1 MLMHYIPANSSATV
15 VYQILNDNGGKGM
28 MFESEGDTLANI
40 FASDYGKYSDGFR
53 KAFHHENISF
63 ARRKDRERVFIK
75 EPKLSALLTG
85 TPNQILTLI
94 TDAENGLFSRFA
106 FYCLQTELVWLSP
119 FAYKDEVTQDEFF
132 LELGAEVKDL
142 YDILNAGKDLRFT
155 LTEDQ
160 EKDFDSR
167 FSDSQLS
174 LYNQYGDAIVA
185 SIRRLG
191 LITFR
196 IAMILSALRL
206 TEDGDFEC
214 DFECLDEDYQTAVAI
229 CDVLVAHMV
238 RVYKMLPETPVAI
251 KSKRSDKPKV
261 YQRFYDSLPDT
272 FDRKTYSDVAVS
284 VGLNPRSI
292 DRTIGQWC
300 DEGRLERTAHG
311 QYAKVK

>member
-1 MLMHYIPANSSATV
+1 M
-15 VYQILNDNGGKGM
+15 
-28 MFESEGDTLANI
+28 
-40 FASDYGKYSDGFR
+40 
-53 KAFHHENISF
+53 
-63 ARRKDRERVFIK
+63 
-75 EPKLSALLTG
+75 
-85 TPNQILTLI
+85 
-94 TDAENGLFSRFA
+94 
-106 FYCLQTELVWLSP
+106 
-119 FAYKDEVTQDEFF
+119 
-132 LELGAEVKDL
+132 
-142 YDILNAGKDLRFT
+142 
-155 LTEDQ
+155 
-160 EKDFDSR
+160 
-167 FSDSQLS
+167 S

-206 TEDGDFEC
+206 TEDGDFES

-229 CDVLVAHMV
+229 CDVLAAHMV

-261 YQRFYDSLPDT
+261 YQRFYDALPDT

>member
-1 MLMHYIPANSSATV
+1 MKQKDKTTPSIIKGTIAGYASKYGCRM
-15 VYQILNDNGGKGM
+15 VYQKNPKDDRIIIYLLKTPFSNGSYPCVKD
-28 MFESEGDTLANI
+28 E
-40 FASDYGKYSDGFR
+40 KYS
-53 KAFHHENISF
+53 IT
-63 ARRKDRERVFIK
+63 
-75 EPKLSALLTG
+75 PKLSALLTG
-85 TPNQILTLI
+85 TPNQILNLI

-119 FAYKDEVTQDEFF
+119 FAYKEEVTQDDFF
-132 LELGAEVKDL
+132 LELGAGVKDL
-142 YDILNAGKDLRFT
+142 YDILKAGKDLRFS
-155 LTEDQ
+155 LTEEQ
-160 EKDFDSR
+160 EQDFDSR
-167 FSDSQLS
+167 FSDSQMA

-191 LITFR
+191 LITYR

-206 TEDGDFEC
+206 TEDGDFES
-214 DFECLDEDYQTAVAI
+214 DIVCLEQDYQTAAAI
-229 CDVLVAHMV
+229 CEVLVAHMA

-261 YQRFYDSLPDT
+261 YQRFYDALPGT
-272 FDRKTYSDVAVS
+272 FDRKTYSDVAVA